1 MLTGAATTAC
11 NAQRH
16 SRHRARP
23 PATLPAG
30 LAQQEPV
37 QRILPSGVYSIRL
50 EQGRAGCEFRGE
62 QLQRRQRR
70 VSVMAGPAASCSYL
84 SAVTAHM

>member
-1 MLTGAATTAC
+1 MTASHPPQPRLLTAC
-11 NAQRH
+11 ATWCTPPV
-16 SRHRARP
+16 RP
-23 PATLPAG
+23 PRLPAG

-62 QLQRRQRR
+62 
-70 VSVMAGPAASCSYL
+70 
-84 SAVTAHM
+84 